1 MQHWIQWR
9 RKDMLRYMLAT
20 LRPLH
25 VVSSSQ
31 SDSDTV
37 GAVSPKQT
45 YRHTATVPTYV
56 YVYGAILYT
65 SADIDECVT
74 LSPCDPNAS
83 CTNTLGSFTCACNT
97 GYTGDGMACYGRC
110 LSLPVVSA
118 FIACHFGLR
127 GKLYSLHV
135 LCQSCIFIKA
145 LVNCQWQY
153 RISCYV

>member
-1 MQHWIQWR
+1 
-9 RKDMLRYMLAT
+9 MLRYMLVT

-25 VVSSSQ
+25 VVSTSQ
-31 SDSDTV
+31 FDSDTV

-97 GYTGDGMACYGRC
+97 GYTGDGLACNGRF
-110 LSLPVVSA
+110 LLITQHRTFAPSIQKAMQSSLT
-118 FIACHFGLR
+118 GL
-127 GKLYSLHV
+127 GMKLHV
-135 LCQSCIFIKA
+135 I
-145 LVNCQWQY
+145 
-153 RISCYV
+153 

>member
-1 MQHWIQWR
+1 
-9 RKDMLRYMLAT
+9 MLRYMLAT

-45 YRHTATVPTYV
+45 HRHTATVPTYVYV

-74 LSPCDPNAS
+74 LSLCDPNAS
-83 CTNTLGSFTCACNT
+83 CTNTLGSFTCTCNT

-127 GKLYSLHV
+127 GKLYSLHM
-135 LCQSCIFIKA
+135 LCQSCVFIKA
-145 LVNCQWQY
+145 LVNCQLQY